1 LAFSATLFGELAR
14 SRADR
19 NPLMRIS
26 REAAARS
33 AGMAGI
39 GGVLINPLPF
49 MLDILR
55 ADEVIK

>member
-1 LAFSATLFGELAR
+1 
-14 SRADR
+14 
-19 NPLMRIS
+19 MRIS

-33 AGMAGI
+33 AEPRKAAGMAGI

-55 ADEVIK
+55 ADEVIT

>member
-1 LAFSATLFGELAR
+1 MSLAC

-19 NPLMRIS
+19 NPVMRIS
-26 REAAARS
+26 REAAAGS
-33 AGMAGI
+33 AEPPAAAGMAGI
-39 GGVLINPLPF
+39 AVGLLIKPPPF